1 MASSASK
8 KPWKWPE
15 ASHERL
21 RLRKNRRKTQLSP
34 LDNVGMQKFQK
45 PLVILA
51 AGVLLYLAHRAYG
64 WPGLAAAGGG
74 LMMWLLL
81 HVTRLM
87 TVLKRAAHQPLG
99 YVASAVMLNAKLRP
113 GLTLM
118 HVTAQ
123 TKSLGQRLSE
133 EGVEPEVYRWTDNGQ
148 SSVTAEFEG
157 GKLLRWKLDRPA
169 TE

>member
-1 MASSASK
+1 MSA
-8 KPWKWPE
+8 
-15 ASHERL
+15 
-21 RLRKNRRKTQLSP
+21 
-34 LDNVGMQKFQK
+34 MQKLQK
-45 PLVILA
+45 FFVILA

-87 TVLKRAAHQPLG
+87 TVLKRASDQPIG
-99 YVASAVMLNAKLRP
+99 HVSSAVLLSARLRP
-113 GLTLM
+113 GLTPK

-123 TKSLGQRLSE
+123 TRSLGQKLSG
-133 EGVEPEVYRWTDNGQ
+133 EGVEPEVYRWTDNGD
-148 SSVTAEFEG
+148 SSVTAEFQA

-169 TE
+169 PEESPPGYETDGGHGTAP

>member
-1 MASSASK
+1 
-8 KPWKWPE
+8 
-15 ASHERL
+15 
-21 RLRKNRRKTQLSP
+21 
-34 LDNVGMQKFQK
+34 MQKLQK

-51 AGVLLYLAHRAYG
+51 AAALLVLAHRAYG

-87 TVLKRAAHQPLG
+87 TILKRAANQPIG
-99 YVASAVMLNAKLRP
+99 HVASAVMLNVKLRP
-113 GLTLM
+113 GVTLM
-118 HVTAQ
+118 HVTAM

-133 EGVEPEVYRWTDNGQ
+133 DGVDPEVYRWTDNGG
-148 SSVTAEFEG
+148 SSVTADFQQ

-169 TE
+169 TEAPAPGSGEGGTAP